1 MSIWI
6 QLTQPKSVE
15 TNGIRINYKAG
26 DWVEVGKQTA
36 ASWIQQ
42 GIAKRSDFSLASEYI
57 DMTSGIVVVNS
68 KNHQL
73 INNIKQDL
81 PGIDISESNKP
92 EMLFSEN
99 MIWSNAVKI
108 KRENVIIGFK
118 LLDKWQVATPLYSY
132 DKLAVHLVSDKD
144 KDYCLSVLHDL
155 RVPVYNTNL
164 LFIRRCEQTQELI
177 NQWNQEQELIDNPH
191 LAFHIA
197 YYKTKVLLNALP
209 VSWILENK
217 E

>member
-1 MSIWI
+1 MGVWV
-6 QLTQPKSVE
+6 QLLKPKLIE
-15 TNGIRINYKAG
+15 TNGILKQYRAG
-26 DWVEVGKQTA
+26 DWYEAGKQTA
-36 ASWIQQ
+36 LSWIQQ
-42 GIAKRSDFSLASEYI
+42 GIAKRNDFSLATEYI
-57 DMTSGIVVVNS
+57 DMTSGIVIVNS

-73 INNIKQDL
+73 VNNIKQDL
-81 PGIDISESNKP
+81 PGIDIAENDKAK
-92 EMLFSEN
+92 MMFSEN

-118 LLDKWQVATPLYSY
+118 LLDKWQVAMPLYSY
-132 DKLAVHLVSDKD
+132 DKLAVHLVSDKN

-164 LFIRRCEQTQELI
+164 MFIRSCDQTKELLEQWQH
-177 NQWNQEQELIDNPH
+177 EQELIDNPH
-191 LAFHIA
+191 LAFHVA

-209 VSWILENK
+209 VSWILDNK